1 MPIPGIIQPEIIRVD
16 HELYLRRF
24 EGDFGFALSWYQN
37 IDTVWLVDGR
47 KEPYTPELL
56 EKMYRYLD
64 EHGELYFIEFYD
76 RDGGRLVGDV
86 TFSKEDMP
94 IVIGDV
100 SLRGKKIGHRVI
112 SALIDRAGTLGF
124 KELHVRDIYDWN
136 TASRRCFE
144 SLGFTADGKTADGS
158 SYKLVL

>member
-1 MPIPGIIQPEIIRVD
+1 M
-16 HELYLRRF
+16 
-24 EGDFGFALSWYQN
+24 
-37 IDTVWLVDGR
+37 
-47 KEPYTPELL
+47 
-56 EKMYRYLD
+56 
-64 EHGELYFIEFYD
+64 
-76 RDGGRLVGDV
+76 

-100 SLRGKKIGHRVI
+100 SLRGKKIGRRGI
-112 SALIDRAGTLGF
+112 SALIGRAGTLGF

-136 TASRRCFE
+136 TAPRRCLE